1 METKV
6 HKEQNPDG
14 NIISAGGNQSLARG
28 LGILA
33 LLAQEEELGVRDMAR
48 RVGISS
54 SIVHRLVRTLCEMG
68 FVEQNVS
75 TQRYRIGF
83 KAFDV
88 GNSYLRFHNLETIA
102 ARELSSLAN
111 EHRLNAFLGIIQGNA
126 VVYLMTMQ
134 SSSTV
139 TIRSAPGTRAPLHST
154 AIAKAILTD
163 WPDDA
168 ILKLLESEPLAAVT
182 PHTKTRPMDIL
193 KDIHA
198 ARRRG
203 YAVSDVE
210 YVEGVLTIG
219 APIRDR
225 SGLAIAAISGA
236 VPRHLHKSS
245 DTARI
250 ARLVMLAA
258 ARISTGLGA
267 PLQRPEPA
275 RSG

>member
-1 METKV
+1 
-6 HKEQNPDG
+6 
-14 NIISAGGNQSLARG
+14 
-28 LGILA
+28 
-33 LLAQEEELGVRDMAR
+33 
-48 RVGISS
+48 
-54 SIVHRLVRTLCEMG
+54 
-68 FVEQNVS
+68 
-75 TQRYRIGF
+75 
-83 KAFDV
+83 
-88 GNSYLRFHNLETIA
+88 
-102 ARELSSLAN
+102 
-111 EHRLNAFLGIIQGNA
+111 
-126 VVYLMTMQ
+126 
-134 SSSTV
+134 
-139 TIRSAPGTRAPLHST
+139 
-154 AIAKAILTD
+154 
-163 WPDDA
+163 
-168 ILKLLESEPLAAVT
+168 
-182 PHTKTRPMDIL
+182 MDIL

-203 YAVSDVE
+203 YAVSDEE